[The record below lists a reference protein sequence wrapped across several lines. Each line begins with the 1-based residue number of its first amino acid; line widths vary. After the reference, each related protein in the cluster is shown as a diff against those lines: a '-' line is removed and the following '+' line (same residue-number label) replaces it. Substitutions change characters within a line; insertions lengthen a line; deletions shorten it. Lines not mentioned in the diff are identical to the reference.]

1 MKKKY
6 LILFLGL
13 AAMLTFTACDPKPDL
28 DLDKELKFSPLTVEQ
43 QKQKIEDNALVFV
56 DQTEGL
62 LETPAFVAIE
72 NFAVVFEGDP
82 NGPMYA
88 PLRGIATDIR
98 NGNSNVLVG
107 LERQMKVIQKDYE
120 EDEGVV
126 FGEYVYNFDTKE
138 FDLKQELENKA
149 IFRLPASPEAME
161 NKDNNGLIS
170 FEFTESKILVPGSDD
185 DDDDEGVYYPA
196 SAKLSIKVD
205 GKTVLKAS
213 FTGKYF
219 DDGMPKEVKQKLEI
233 DDFSWEAKA
242 SNDKKEMSA
251 EYAFKKGTK
260 SLIKL
265 AAETSGKFSFEDIDD
280 SDDPDDVVDKIAI
293 NCQVMNI
300 AIKAGIADVK
310 GFAEAM
316 DDIDWES
323 LSEEVVAGQE
333 VAIMNQYIVGYGYFT
348 DDDVKFAGVDFYVE
362 EIEYE
367 YPVWDYQGD
376 IYYETYIYYEAM
388 PRFVL
393 SDGSKMRLEEYV
405 NSGFEE
411 LFEKIE
417 EIVENY
423 FD

>member
-126 FGEYVYNFDTKE
+126 FGEYVYNFDTEE
-138 FDLKQELENKA
+138 FDFKQELKNKA
-149 IFRLPASPEAME
+149 IFRLPASPKAVE

-170 FEFTESKILVPGSDD
+170 FEFTESKILIPDSDG
-185 DDDDEGVYYPA
+185 EYYPA

-219 DDGMPKEVKQKLEI
+219 DDGMPKEVKQTLEI

-242 SNDKKEMSA
+242 SNDKKKMSA

-260 SLIKL
+260 TLVLL
-265 AAETSGKFSFEDIDD
+265 AAETTGKFSFDDFED
-280 SDDPDDVVDKIAI
+280 SEDPDDVVDKIAI
-293 NCQVMNI
+293 YCQVMNL

-310 GFAEAM
+310 EFAEEI
-316 DDIDWES
+316 DDIDEES
-323 LSEEVVAGQE
+323 EAEYQNQKAE
-333 VAIMNQYIVGYGYFT
+333 IMNQYIIGYGYFI
-348 DDDVKFAGVDFYVE
+348 DDNVKFASVDFYVE
-362 EIEYE
+362 EY
-367 YPVWDYQGD
+367 VSGTDT
-376 IYYETYIYYEAM
+376 YYSIV
-388 PRFVL
+388 PRFIL
-393 SDGSKMRLEEYV
+393 SDESKVSLEEYV
-405 NSGFEE
+405 DSGFEE
-411 LFEKIE
+411 LLEKIE
-417 EIVENY
+417 EIAANFER
-423 FD
+423 